1 VAPRPPVVVT
11 AKPTAKPTAAPTPAP
26 LAASCAAGQACIAQH
41 CDNAGWKQGVTPSN
55 GLTIKVG
62 QFKSDASY
70 ITVPAGWRAVLTAS
84 NGQTQ
89 NVDGTTFNFCS
100 RAGFN
105 DAVVSIAFSPL
116 AATPAPTA
124 APRPPVV
131 ATAPPKVN
139 CAVSGWSAWGSC
151 SKSCGG
157 GSQSRTRS
165 ITTPASNG
173 GAACPALSEQQSCN
187 NQACPTA
194 APTPAPGCAPGQA
207 CIAEHCDN
215 AGWKQGVKLTNG
227 LLLRAGSSY
236 KSDASYITVP
246 AGWRAVLVASN
257 GQTQNV
263 DGTTFNFCSRAGF
276 NDAVVSITF
285 TQLPACPAKQ
295 VLNDARK
302 HCVDHFLAA
311 MYDGKGNVHIGGAE
325 PSGNLHTGRGDCRGV
340 PQGWAKV
347 LTVPT
352 TNPNA
357 KVTIEV
363 TGSGDGATCS
373 GKLEYTAGQTGQ
385 QVFKGCAWSGS
396 GAQFPTV
403 TTKVTYEP
411 KC

>member
-1 VAPRPPVVVT
+1 VVVT
-11 AKPTAKPTAAPTPAP
+11 AAPTAKPTAAPTPAP
-26 LAASCAAGQACIAQH
+26 LAASCAAGQACIAEH

-100 RAGFN
+100 RGGFN

-116 AATPAPTA
+116 APAA
-124 APRPPVV
+124 
-131 ATAPPKVN
+131 K
-139 CAVSGWSAWGSC
+139 
-151 SKSCGG
+151 
-157 GSQSRTRS
+157 
-165 ITTPASNG
+165 
-173 GAACPALSEQQSCN
+173 
-187 NQACPTA
+187 
-194 APTPAPGCAPGQA
+194 
-207 CIAEHCDN
+207 
-215 AGWKQGVKLTNG
+215 
-227 LLLRAGSSY
+227 
-236 KSDASYITVP
+236 
-246 AGWRAVLVASN
+246 
-257 GQTQNV
+257 
-263 DGTTFNFCSRAGF
+263 
-276 NDAVVSITF
+276 
-285 TQLPACPAKQ
+285 PACPAKQ

-352 TNPNA
+352 TDPNA
-357 KVTIEV
+357 KVTIEL

-373 GKLEYTAGQTGQ
+373 GKLEFTANKAGQ
-385 QVFKGCAWSGS
+385 QVFKGCAWSGGGS
-396 GAQFPTV
+396 QFPTV